1 MTNNDTHTQMTSLIK
16 AFYHDFMPIIEQIK
30 TYIAALNISEQDK
43 DIFNRINE
51 QLQSAESLL
60 KQLQTI
66 STRNPNTDMTKTI
79 LDGLKDGSLKQRL
92 GNRTG
97 RLVIKTDK
105 DYIYVLSDTE
115 GKVDL
120 LDKNMVKVK
129 EISIEEMK
137 A

>member
-1 MTNNDTHTQMTSLIK
+1 MTNNDTHTQITSLIK
-16 AFYHDFMPIIEQIK
+16 SFYTDFMPMIEQIK
-30 TYIAALNISEQDK
+30 TYVAALNISEQDK

-66 STRNPNTDMTKTI
+66 STRNPNTDMIKTI

-129 EISIEEMK
+129 EISIEELE

>member
-1 MTNNDTHTQMTSLIK
+1 MTNNDTHTQMTAMIK
-16 AFYHDFMPIIEQIK
+16 AFYHDFMPMIEQIK
-30 TYIAALNISEQDK
+30 TYVAALNISEQDK

-66 STRNPNTDMTKTI
+66 SMRNHNTDMTKTI

-129 EISIEEMK
+129 EIDIEEME

>member
-1 MTNNDTHTQMTSLIK
+1 MTNNDTHTQMTTMIK
-16 AFYHDFMPIIEQIK
+16 AFYHDFMPMIEQIK
-30 TYIAALNISEQDK
+30 TYVAALNISEQDK

-51 QLQSAESLL
+51 QLQSAENLL

-129 EISIEEMK
+129 EISIEELE

>member
-16 AFYHDFMPIIEQIK
+16 AFYHDFMPMIEQIK
-30 TYIAALNISEQDK
+30 TYVAALNISEQDK

-51 QLQSAESLL
+51 QLQSAENLL

-129 EISIEEMK
+129 EISIEELE

>member
-16 AFYHDFMPIIEQIK
+16 AFYHDFMPMIEQIK
-30 TYIAALNISEQDK
+30 TYVAALNISEQDK

-66 STRNPNTDMTKTI
+66 SMRNPNTDMTKTI
-79 LDGLKDGSLKQRL
+79 LDGLKDGSIKQRL

-129 EISIEEMK
+129 EIGIEELE

>member
-16 AFYHDFMPIIEQIK
+16 AFYHDFMPMIEQIK
-30 TYIAALNISEQDK
+30 TYVAALNISEQDK

-129 EISIEEMK
+129 EISIEELE

>member
-16 AFYHDFMPIIEQIK
+16 AFYHDFMPMIEQIK
-30 TYIAALNISEQDK
+30 TYVAALNISEQDK

-66 STRNPNTDMTKTI
+66 STRNHNTDMTKTI

-129 EISIEEMK
+129 EISIEELE

>member
-16 AFYHDFMPIIEQIK
+16 AFYHDFMPMIEQIK
-30 TYIAALNISEQDK
+30 TYVAALNISEQDK

-79 LDGLKDGSLKQRL
+79 LDDLKDGSLKQRL
-92 GNRTG
+92 GNRSS
-97 RLVIKTDK
+97 R
-105 DYIYVLSDTE
+105 
-115 GKVDL
+115 
-120 LDKNMVKVK
+120 DKNG
-129 EISIEEMK
+129 
-137 A
+137 

>member
-16 AFYHDFMPIIEQIK
+16 AFYHDFMPMIEQIK
-30 TYIAALNISEQDK
+30 TYVAALNISDQDK

-129 EISIEEMK
+129 EISIEELE